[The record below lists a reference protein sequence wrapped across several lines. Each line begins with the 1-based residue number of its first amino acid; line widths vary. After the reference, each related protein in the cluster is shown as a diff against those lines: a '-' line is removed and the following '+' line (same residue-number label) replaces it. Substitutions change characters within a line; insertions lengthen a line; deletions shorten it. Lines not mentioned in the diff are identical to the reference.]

1 VVLATLGSDTKVAEV
16 AIAGT
21 RLGEAGRADL
31 GRLLVD

>member
-21 RLGEAGRADL
+21 RLGEAGLADL